1 MAAKGKVTVSID
13 FDDSG
18 AMKSMTVLDT
28 QLDKKIAPSARRVG
42 VAGDKAFKMM
52 AVGAVAAAAAVG
64 SLTAAMV
71 AIVKS
76 TADYADNLA
85 KKSRQLGV
93 SVELLSELNLAARIG
108 GASLDSLATGL
119 RRLAVNAVDAS
130 RGTGEARH
138 AFVQLGIAVT
148 DTEGKM
154 KSQRDLLL
162 EVADRFQK
170 MPDGIHK
177 TAAAQRI
184 FGRSGSE
191 LIPVLNMGRKDW
203 TNSPARREAWVW
215 RSRPRGLWR
224 PSDSRTISPFCPA
237 RWRG

>member
-42 VAGDKAFKMM
+42 ISGDKAFRMM
-52 AVGAVAAAAAVG
+52 AVGAAAAAAAVG

-108 GASLDSLATGL
+108 GTSLDSLATGL
-119 RRLAVNAVDAS
+119 RRLAVNAVDAAS
-130 RGTGEARH
+130 AARVRRGTPSSSSA
-138 AFVQLGIAVT
+138 
-148 DTEGKM
+148 
-154 KSQRDLLL
+154 
-162 EVADRFQK
+162 
-170 MPDGIHK
+170 
-177 TAAAQRI
+177 
-184 FGRSGSE
+184 
-191 LIPVLNMGRKDW
+191 
-203 TNSPARREAWVW
+203 SP
-215 RSRPRGLWR
+215 
-224 PSDSRTISPFCPA
+224 
-237 RWRG
+237 